1 MDPDYLPPPPAYSE
15 QELDQKISQAT
26 TLSLHNSQASSISI
40 DSDGWPEYDPAA
52 FEATEGSST
61 SPTTAE
67 HSSFET
73 SSGKKD
79 DYKHGRIGDLSSV
92 VPPLRIEKRNQ
103 SKSLPKPPVKSHS
116 RNESFSTIGE
126 NSPPTIFDSETSNH
140 NDFRSQ
146 HHSVQ
151 SSHVEDNVP
160 LMPLTTASSVR
171 QSAQIAHKEDA
182 NLSSTL
188 PPPPFEAQPPT
199 FLPESGPLDNHHYQQ
214 YVDPYNVTRSQ
225 SPRQSRPRFVPQA
238 PPMSSYSSN
247 NFQSSYIPRLDF
259 NPSIAY
265 ARTQPV
271 APSLAPSFPLKQ
283 PVNNVQYDPH
293 SFYKYATNHSQGGS
307 LI

>member
-15 QELDQKISQAT
+15 QEYDQKISRAT

-79 DYKHGRIGDLSSV
+79 DYKHGRIGDLPSV
-92 VPPLRIEKRNQ
+92 VPPLRIEKKKQ
-103 SKSLPKPPVKSHS
+103 SKLLPKPPDMSHS
-116 RNESFSTIGE
+116 RNGSFSTIGE
-126 NSPPTIFDSETSNH
+126 NSPPTVSDSETSNH
-140 NDFRSQ
+140 DFRSQ
-146 HHSVQ
+146 PHSVQ
-151 SSHVEDNVP
+151 STHVED
-160 LMPLTTASSVR
+160 
-171 QSAQIAHKEDA
+171 SAQIAHKEDA
-182 NLSSTL
+182 NLSSMPL
-188 PPPPFEAQPPT
+188 PPPFEAQPPT
-199 FLPESGPLDNHHYQQ
+199 FLPESRPLDNHHYQQ

-225 SPRQSRPRFVPQA
+225 SPRQSLPIQSLPRFVPQER
-238 PPMSSYSSN
+238 PMSSYSPN
-247 NFQSSYIPRLDF
+247 NFQSSYVPRLDF

-265 ARTQPV
+265 GKTQPV

-293 SFYKYATNHSQGGS
+293 SFYKYATNYFQGGS